1 MLVRNAPIRWVGVL
15 TVPTAID
22 AAIERSRGGG
32 TLALGAEVIGPADGS
47 LNGTSSTAVPAG
59 ARAQFQTRAAAE
71 ARRAKLQATYD
82 AAKTRVF
89 S

>member
-1 MLVRNAPIRWVGVL
+1 MGWGCL

-32 TLALGAEVIGPADGS
+32 TLALGAEVIGPA
-47 LNGTSSTAVPAG
+47 VRPQRPYPPA
-59 ARAQFQTRAAAE
+59 RERNFKTRAAAE

-89 S
+89 SRDVT